1 MAKKHIYGLFLLVC
15 LIFGSTF
22 LAISIGIDRGTSPL
36 FFAAVRFV
44 AAGMAMLVFL
54 LFTGKTSLP
63 LLAPLAGRSALLSL
77 FLTAG
82 TFGCMFIAQTRVDS
96 GLMARLDGAGPLITA
111 LFAALLLGKRLNLRH
126 GTAFLMGSAG
136 ILLMAAPASRTEPL
150 YLLLA
155 LASVILY
162 AAGNALYPLL
172 FTSEE
177 DTVAVSALQALFGGL
192 ILLGAALLFE
202 EIAFSPD
209 ALPALLYLIIG
220 GSIVGHTATLVLIRE
235 AGPVFASGW
244 LYAAPVT
251 ATILGALILGEP
263 VGPSD
268 AFGTILAL
276 GGVFLLNRAESVS
289 PG

>member
-1 MAKKHIYGLFLLVC
+1 MSQKHIYGLFLLVC

-22 LAISIGIDRGTSPL
+22 LAISIGIDRGASPL
-36 FFAAVRFV
+36 FFAAIRFLT
-44 AAGMAMLVFL
+44 AGVAMLSFL
-54 LFTGKTSLP
+54 LSAGKTSFAQLI
-63 LLAPLAGRSALLSL
+63 PLAGRSALLSL

-96 GLMARLDGAGPLITA
+96 GLMARLDGAGPLLTA

-126 GTAFLMGSAG
+126 VTAFLMGSAG
-136 ILLMAAPASRTEPL
+136 ILLMAAPASRSEPF
-150 YLLLA
+150 YLIMA

-162 AAGNALYPLL
+162 AGGNALYPLL
-172 FTSEE
+172 FTSKE
-177 DTVAVSALQALFGGL
+177 DTVAISALQALFGGL

-202 EIAFSPD
+202 EIAFTPD

-220 GSIVGHTATLVLIRE
+220 GSIVGHTATLVLVRE

-251 ATILGALILGEP
+251 ATVLGALVLGEP
-263 VGPSD
+263 AGPSD
-268 AFGTILAL
+268 ALGTFLAL
-276 GGVFLLNRAESVS
+276 GGVFLLNRAERVS
-289 PG
+289 SK